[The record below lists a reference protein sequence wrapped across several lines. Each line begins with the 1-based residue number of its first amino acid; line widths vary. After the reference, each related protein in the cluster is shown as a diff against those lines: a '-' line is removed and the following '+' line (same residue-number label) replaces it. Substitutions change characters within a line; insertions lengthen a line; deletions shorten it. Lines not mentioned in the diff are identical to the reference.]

1 MVVMIFFIQN
11 KFLFQNSGG
20 VKNKARKLKSVFE
33 GSLGKKS
40 TRQDAVKSYV
50 VFNENQLLVELF
62 FFDREKL
69 FKCFQNIFKLN
80 RKILINF
87 YF

>member
-20 VKNKARKLKSVFE
+20 VKNKARKLKSVFV

-62 FFDREKL
+62 FLTEKL
-69 FKCFQNIFKLN
+69 IRCFQNIFKLN